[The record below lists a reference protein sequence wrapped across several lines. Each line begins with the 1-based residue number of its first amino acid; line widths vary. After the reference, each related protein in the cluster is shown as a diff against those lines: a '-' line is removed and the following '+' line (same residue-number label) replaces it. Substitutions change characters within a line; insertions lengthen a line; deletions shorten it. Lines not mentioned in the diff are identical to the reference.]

1 MYMPKKIIER
11 TVIDEDDSVE
21 GSEYEYNPE
30 EEIKALPKPITKPK
44 TKTKPKKERN
54 EDEEKQV
61 EENKKKRV
69 ENATKA
75 RLAKLE
81 EDKIKNAVQQRLLE
95 EKRKIK
101 EHQQMQKN
109 FELSVE
115 TVVER
120 IMKAKYQPQKE
131 YKPRKGRSITDTE
144 TASDFEVK
152 PQKQY
157 KPKVKPLR
165 QIEQQEPQ
173 EMPPHQQPIP
183 QQYPNFD
190 NMNNFRNLFM

>member
-1 MYMPKKIIER
+1 MPKKIIER
-11 TVIDEDDSVE
+11 TVIDEDDSIE
-21 GSEYEYNPE
+21 GSEHEYHSEP
-30 EEIKALPKPITKPK
+30 EIKPQPKTKSK

-54 EDEEKQV
+54 EEEEKQV

-81 EDKIKNAVQQRLLE
+81 EDKINNAVKQRLAD

-101 EHQQMQKN
+101 EHQELQKN

-115 TVVER
+115 SVVDR
-120 IMKAKYQPQKE
+120 LMKAKYQT
-131 YKPRKGRSITDTE
+131 RKGKTITDTE

-152 PQKQY
+152 PKKQY
-157 KPKVKPLR
+157 VPKAKPIKQKEEHDYPS
-165 QIEQQEPQ
+165 Q
-173 EMPPHQQPIP
+173 QQPTP
-183 QQYPNFD
+183 QQYPNNESF
-190 NMNNFRNLFM
+190 NNFRNLFM